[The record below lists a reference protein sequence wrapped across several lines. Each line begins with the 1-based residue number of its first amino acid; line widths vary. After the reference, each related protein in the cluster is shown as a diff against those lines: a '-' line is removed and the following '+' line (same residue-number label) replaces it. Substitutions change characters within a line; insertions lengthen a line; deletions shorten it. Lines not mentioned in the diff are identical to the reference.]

1 MSNQPHDLL
10 QMSLSIA
17 DKLRAEESDSDLA
30 ARSDSPTPL
39 ASIAKIAEYYSRV
52 HMPLARTDAG
62 QEPLRWGHLELL
74 EILGSGTDGVV
85 YRALDPHLQREVALK
100 VLAGSA
106 HDAGPTALDEARRLA
121 ALDHPNIVTIYGADI
136 QDGRAGF
143 WMELITGHT
152 LDRVLATQ
160 GLRSE
165 RQAVAIGIEICRALV
180 AIHQAGIL
188 HRDLKPANVMCEY
201 DGRILLM
208 DLGIGVPHPGE
219 GDGYP
224 ARGTPLYCD
233 PVVLGGGQ
241 PSAAGDIYG
250 LGVMLDHMVSGSYPL
265 TGASLEDLRSH
276 AAGRSVSPLRRRRP
290 DLDEGFLG
298 IVERATCLDPAGRY
312 RSADE
317 CLQALID
324 WSDAKKPVE
333 RGSAGKRPEFSAV
346 LAKALVPVL
355 VLLILSGLLYREV
368 IRPPAPLPIVATASM
383 YLASAS
389 PPRVLDPGSLVRPG
403 DRLFLNLE
411 ANQPLHIYVL
421 NEDDTGNVFL
431 LYPSSDKVK
440 AGPLPAGTT
449 RLPVGREGEPYAW
462 TVSSAGGQEHFLV
475 VGSPDPLP
483 LLEEFLADVPPP
495 AQGDQVQFAYRIP
508 SAQTDRLRGVGI
520 LAPDPSTVTAGADSS
535 RIARAERA
543 LAAFRKTKGSAI
555 WVRRIDL
562 ANPR

>member
-1 MSNQPHDLL
+1 MNSRPNNLL

-17 DKLRAEESDSDLA
+17 DRLRADETDPNGGAHPDIK
-30 ARSDSPTPL
+30 TPL
-39 ASIAKIAEYYSRV
+39 ASIAKIAEYYSRI
-52 HMPLARTDAG
+52 HMPLAMNESG
-62 QEPLRWGHLELL
+62 QDSPRWGHLELL
-74 EILGSGTDGVV
+74 EILGRGTDGVV
-85 YRALDPHLQREVALK
+85 YRALDPRLQREVALK

-106 HDAGPTALDEARRLA
+106 QEAGPAALDEARRLA

-136 QDGRAGF
+136 QDGSAGF

-152 LDRVLATQ
+152 LDRVLKTQ
-160 GLRSE
+160 GLRTE
-165 RQAVAIGIEICRALV
+165 LQAVAIGTEICRALV

-201 DGRILLM
+201 GGRILLM
-208 DLGIGVPHPGE
+208 DLGIGVPHE
-219 GDGYP
+219 SVESDHP

-241 PSAAGDIYG
+241 PSAASDIYG

-265 TGASLEDLRSH
+265 IGASLEELRSH
-276 AAGRSVSPLRRRRP
+276 AAEGMISPLRRRRP
-290 DLDEGFLG
+290 DLDEGFLA
-298 IVERATCLDPAGRY
+298 IVERASCLDPAGRY
-312 RSADE
+312 RSAE
-317 CLQALID
+317 KCLQALID
-324 WSDAKKPVE
+324 WSDAKKPAE
-333 RGSAGKRPEFSAV
+333 PRSAGKRPGLSAM
-346 LAKALVPVL
+346 LAKAVVPALALL
-355 VLLILSGLLYREV
+355 VLMGLLYRGV
-368 IRPPAPLPIVATASM
+368 IRPPAPLPIVATASL

-431 LYPSSDKVK
+431 LYPPPDHAKSIT
-440 AGPLPAGTT
+440 LPAGIT
-449 RLPVGREGEPYAW
+449 RLPVGSSGEPYAW

-483 LLEEFLADVPPP
+483 MLEEFLADIPPP
-495 AQGDQVQFAYRIP
+495 IRGESADFAYRIP

-543 LAAFRKTKGSAI
+543 LAAYRKTKGSAI